1 MNDFAKKLQDHFIT
15 ILVGALIGFPALSTL
30 IPNIFS
36 AVAEAQALKKNSAL
50 IFELFSIIY
59 FSTPLLIV
67 LIILTFK
74 LGNSRNP
81 EVSKRFRKL
90 RYQLCSGFFIFV
102 SSVVVLHILHDDLA
116 ILKSMNNDAFLLIIV
131 AFCIVNVIFFFFWYD
146 DAVKDNIF
154 HFDDKSVILFGFINV
169 TYNISLITSS
179 FSFAYDHIRYLF
191 GICISIYLAMLLPI
205 RKLSKDD
212 KFARVIVLTIA
223 LLVVLPIGIILNS
236 GSTSTV
242 KDKSESHECFERSFQ
257 KLLEIDAINKRLDSL
272 EYFEAQKNAQG
283 FLSSVAADSISSV
296 YRAFSMTE
304 PPRSAPISPIS
315 SKALAAIKHSLV
327 SERKA
332 LMLDAR
338 EHLYVVIKQ
347 IKYHGILTFICF
359 LLVLSTFFYLLKAR
373 DAGDLL
379 ENTLI
384 RCEMV
389 EVRRVLRVAVT
400 VIAGMLIL
408 LLKPVDKS
416 EINPEKIGSL
426 FHVDNWNLFH
436 GGSEAKPEHTQEKP

>member
-1 MNDFAKKLQDHFIT
+1 
-15 ILVGALIGFPALSTL
+15 VGALIGFPALSTL
-30 IPNIFS
+30 IPNVFS
-36 AVAEAQALKKNSAL
+36 AIAEAQALKKNSAL

-74 LGNSRNP
+74 LGNSRQA
-81 EVSKRFRKL
+81 EVSRRFRKL

-102 SSVVVLHILHDDLA
+102 SSVIILHILHDDFS
-116 ILKSMNNDAFLLIIV
+116 ILKSINSDVFLFIIV

-146 DAVKDNIF
+146 GAVRDNAF
-154 HFDDKSVILFGFINV
+154 HFDDKSIILFGFLNV

-179 FSFAYDHIRYLF
+179 FSFAYDHIRDLF

-205 RKLSKDD
+205 RKLSNDD

-223 LLVVLPIGIILNS
+223 LLVILPIGIILNFSS
-236 GSTSTV
+236 GSTV

-257 KLLEIDAINKRLDSL
+257 KLLEIDAINKKLDSL
-272 EYFEAQKNAQG
+272 EYYEAQKRAEG
-283 FLSSVAADSISSV
+283 FLNSVAADSVSSV
-296 YRAFSMTE
+296 YRAFGMTE

-315 SKALAAIKHSLV
+315 YKALAAIKHSLI
-327 SERKA
+327 SKRKA

-338 EHLYVVIKQ
+338 EHLYIVIKQ

-359 LLVLSTFFYLLKAR
+359 LLVLSAFFYLLKAR
-373 DAGDLL
+373 DSGDLL
-379 ENTLI
+379 ENTLM
-384 RCEMV
+384 RCEMK
-389 EVRRVLRVAVT
+389 EVRSVLRVAVT
-400 VIAGMLIL
+400 VIAGMLFL
-408 LLKPVDKS
+408 LLKPIDKT
-416 EINPEKIGSL
+416 EINPEKVGSL

-436 GGSEAKPEHTQEKP
+436 GGSEVKPERPQEQKLP